1 MYIAWKKKPMT
12 CIEAIANQHMRLIG
26 MVNDLY
32 REIGDGRGG
41 NAILKIFVELR
52 RYAGAHFETA
62 ERLMKQHGIR
72 GKDAAGHLAQQDSYR
87 RGLNDLKL
95 RHEAGEGLVPI
106 QVLAFVSQWWQ
117 EHILTEDR
125 VFEDL
130 ARVGER

>member
-1 MYIAWKKKPMT
+1 MYLAWQEKFVTGMDT
-12 CIEAIANQHMRLIG
+12 VDSQHMRLIAIING
-26 MVNDLY
+26 LY
-32 REIGDGRGG
+32 RDIGEGRGED
-41 NAILKIFVELR
+41 AVLKIFVELR
-52 RYAGAHFETA
+52 RYADVHFETE

-72 GKDAAGHLAQQDSYR
+72 GKDAAGHLAQHDSYR
-87 RGLNDLKL
+87 RGVNDLKL

-130 ARVGER
+130 AREGER